1 MVTARPT
8 LQAKATRS
16 APAIFQQTDLLSI
29 SDLSPYDVHEIFA
42 LTSDIKARPGMFSTA
57 LKGRQYVM
65 MFEKPSLR
73 TRVTFETGINSLGG
87 HALFMECPGGIESR
101 EKAADVARN
110 LERWVQGIVL
120 RTFKHSTVT
129 EMAANANIPVINALT
144 DREHPCQALAD
155 YFTLREK
162 FGDLKNVKLAFVG
175 DGNNVAHSLMLTAAN
190 LGSHFA
196 LATPKGYEPAEYIV
210 QAAHKIAART
220 GAKIDIGN
228 HPEEA
233 VSGADAIY
241 TDVWASMGQESEAG
255 KREALF
261 RPFQVNSG
269 LMSLAAPHAAFMHCL
284 PAHRGHEVTDEV
296 LDSEQSVVYDEAE
309 NRLHVQNAIL
319 VLLAGTSK
327 GGTKSAPSIR
337 AGRA

>member
-1 MVTARPT
+1 MVTARPA

-29 SDLSPYDVHEIFA
+29 SDLSPYEVHEIFS
-42 LTSDIKARPGMFSTA
+42 LTREIKARPALFSTA

-73 TRVTFETGINSLGG
+73 TRVTFETGINALGG
-87 HALFMECPGGIESR
+87 HAMFMECPGGIESR

-129 EMAANANIPVINALT
+129 EMAAHANIPVINALT

-155 YFTLREK
+155 YFTLQEK
-162 FGDLKNVKLAFVG
+162 FGDLQKVKLAFVG

-190 LGSHFA
+190 LGGHFA
-196 LATPKGYEPAEYIV
+196 LATPKGYEPAKDIV
-210 QAAHKIAART
+210 LAARKIVART

-228 HPEEA
+228 
-233 VSGADAIY
+233 D
-241 TDVWASMGQESEAG
+241 
-255 KREALF
+255 
-261 RPFQVNSG
+261 
-269 LMSLAAPHAAFMHCL
+269 
-284 PAHRGHEVTDEV
+284 
-296 LDSEQSVVYDEAE
+296 
-309 NRLHVQNAIL
+309 
-319 VLLAGTSK
+319 
-327 GGTKSAPSIR
+327 
-337 AGRA
+337 